1 MEVPMKEMN
10 PAIALENVRKSYGK
24 TLALDTVD
32 LRIGRGEF
40 LAITGKSGCGKS
52 TLLNMV
58 TGIDDPSS
66 GAVMIGGRS
75 VSEMDERAKATLRA
89 CEIGIVFQFFQLVP
103 TLRAVENVMLPMSFS
118 NSVPRGRRRERAMA
132 LLGRVGLSERGAH
145 FPSELSGGEQQRV
158 AIARALAN
166 DPAILVA
173 DEPTGNLDSATA
185 ADVFG
190 ILSGLSAEGKTIII
204 VTHDGELASRARR
217 TVRMVDGRVL
227 P

>member
-32 LRIGRGEF
+32 LRIERGEF

-75 VSEMDERAKATLRA
+75 VSEMDERAKACLRA
-89 CEIGIVFQFFQLVP
+89 SEIGIVFQFFQLVP

-118 NSVPRGRRRERAMA
+118 NSVPRGKRRERAMA
-132 LLGRVGLSERGAH
+132 LLGRVGLSERGSH
-145 FPSELSGGEQQRV
+145 FPAELSGGEQQRV

-190 ILSGLSAEGKTIII
+190 ILNGLSAEGKTIVI

-217 TVRMVDGRVL
+217 AVRMVDGRVL